1 MADLSARVW
10 IALAAVYIVWGSTYL
25 AIAIGIETLPP
36 LVMAGTR
43 FGFAGLL
50 LLAIVG
56 RKMPRRPTLEELRN
70 AAIIGTAL
78 CLGGNGLVTIAEA
91 RIASGTAALLV
102 ATVPLWLASLD
113 RVVLGARLSRGVT
126 AGLLVGFIGTALLV
140 QPGGTGDMIGA
151 LQVAAA
157 AALWASG
164 SLFARRSAA
173 VAPPLANIGFQM
185 LFGGLAT
192 LVVATLGG
200 EWSELDLSAMS
211 ASSAYAWLYLVFA
224 GSLIG
229 YTAYVWLLRNAPT
242 SVVGTYAYVNP
253 VIAVSLGMVIRDER
267 LAGQTLLGGAI
278 VLASVAVIVA
288 TGKRKRSVSDM
299 PVEPA

>member
-1 MADLSARVW
+1 MANLSARVW

-36 LVMAGTR
+36 LIMAGTR

-50 LLAIVG
+50 LLIFVG
-56 RKMPRRPTLEELRN
+56 HKIPKRPTLEELRN

-113 RVVLGARLSRGVT
+113 RVFLGTRQTRGVT
-126 AGLLVGFIGTALLV
+126 VGLLVGFVGTALLV
-140 QPGGTGDMIGA
+140 QPGGTGDTVGA

-157 AALWASG
+157 AALWAAG

-173 VAPPLANIGFQM
+173 VDPPLANIGFQM

-192 LVVATLGG
+192 LVVATIGG
-200 EWSELDLSAMS
+200 EWADLDLAAMS

-253 VIAVSLGMVIRDER
+253 VIAVSLGMLIRDER

-288 TGKRKRSVSDM
+288 AGQRRRSPNEM